1 MKLWEG
7 KVYEI
12 IMALILVIA
21 VEVGVPPNFALA
33 IAIEENNTLNPLAV
47 SLANENGTV
56 DLGVMQ
62 LNSQYYGGINWSDPK
77 TNIRA
82 GCLHI
87 KELMSKPEL
96 NTFWSVAV
104 AYNCGYARYSSG
116 KTPPRSSLE
125 YADRVMARWYTL
137 ENIKYINPVIRG
149 KR

>member
-1 MKLWEG
+1 VFE
-7 KVYEI
+7 V
-12 IMALILVIA
+12 IMALILTIA
-21 VEVGVPPNFALA
+21 AETGIPPRFALA
-33 IAIEENNTLNPLAV
+33 IALEENRTLNPMAV
-47 SLANENGTV
+47 SRVNENGTY

-62 LNSQYYGGINWSDPK
+62 LNSEFYGNIKWRDPE

-96 NTFWSVAV
+96 NTYWSVAV
-104 AYNCGYARYSSG
+104 AYNCGYARYLNN

-125 YADRVMARWYTL
+125 YADRVIARWYTL
-137 ENIKYINPVIRG
+137 ENVRYINPVIRG